1 MAIRARPPP
10 PAVGVPVTRQRRAA
24 AGPAHPAAAAPGQS
38 RGEARRERR
47 QVRPPGRK
55 GRGLCQAGPSGRG
68 GRVCVFW
75 VAGVWVPEPAP
86 VAVCA
91 LAPAVTE
98 PEWALSQSRRCLW
111 RSECTG
117 LCACTRVFVWR
128 GRRVCI
134 CVCSGPSLCLPRARG
149 AGPPQRSLSCMGMFS
164 KQASCG
170 DWLCCSRSWR
180 GSAAPT
186 GLQGPG
192 QPGDCRQTPEGGR
205 GRASG
210 RGPEACRRARPRWGD

>member
-134 CVCSGPSLCLPRARG
+134 CVCSGPSLCRPAPAQSLLHGDVFQTGFLRRLALLQPELEGERRPHRPPGTRA
-149 AGPPQRSLSCMGMFS
+149 A
-164 KQASCG
+164 
-170 DWLCCSRSWR
+170 W
-180 GSAAPT
+180 
-186 GLQGPG
+186 GLQT
-192 QPGDCRQTPEGGR
+192 DT
-205 GRASG
+205 
-210 RGPEACRRARPRWGD
+210 